1 MKHLVNRYFKIW
13 VAFFKN
19 TLSRDME
26 FKMNFVFEIFIDAVY
41 YSALFFFFHVIFQ
54 FTDSLGDFN
63 KNAVVI
69 FLVTVYI
76 SDLLYVFFLGG
87 NVFEVNN
94 KVKSGDLD
102 FILLKPI
109 NSQFFISFR
118 YVNTHAIIQMIILLL
133 FLIKLTY
140 TYHENSFLM
149 VNYLFYIPSLVLG
162 MFIFYSFEFMIS
174 SLVFWLRNFSY
185 AGWLA
190 GELIKYSRRP
200 DSIYK
205 RWFQK
210 TLFSIFPMAMICSV
224 PSRILL
230 WGIKDIN
237 IGVEL
242 TGLQLFGLQAFI
254 TIICLWVTTL
264 IWKAGLKRYESASS

>member
-1 MKHLVNRYFKIW
+1 MVSRYFKIW

-26 FKMNFVFEIFIDAVY
+26 YKMNFIFEIFIDAIY
-41 YSALFFFFHVIFQ
+41 YGSLFFFFKIIFQ
-54 FTDSLGDFN
+54 FIDVLGDFN
-63 KNAVVI
+63 QDAVII
-69 FLVTVYI
+69 FLITMYI
-76 SDLLYVFFLGG
+76 ADSLYIFLLGG

-109 NSQFFISFR
+109 NSQFFISCR
-118 YVNTHAIIQMIILLL
+118 YVNTHAIISIFILSILLM
-133 FLIKLTY
+133 KLTY
-140 TYHENSFLM
+140 VYHGNSFLAI
-149 VNYLFYIPSLVLG
+149 NYIFYSFSLIFG
-162 MFIFYSFEFMIS
+162 MIIFYSFEFMIA
-174 SLVFWLRNFSY
+174 SLAFWFRNFSY

-205 RWFQK
+205 KWFRR

-224 PSRILL
+224 PSRILIF
-230 WGIKDIN
+230 GIDSTIDDFS
-237 IGVEL
+237 L
-242 TGLQLFGLQAFI
+242 TGLELFLLQFFI
-254 TIICLWVTTL
+254 SIIFLWFTTII
-264 IWKAGLKRYESASS
+264 WKKGLLRYESASS